1 MTTVNLDMQ
10 NANALSSGHRHEII
24 IEQGG
29 EADVQWFLELD
40 EQTSW
45 DSLPTSQRAQLC
57 RETWRESLQQTNGLM
72 LSCEG
77 NVFFIARDQRTQTRL
92 GMLWFGPRHN
102 ALSGEH
108 EGWIYS
114 VCVSPQHRN
123 CGVGKRLIAHAEDYA
138 RDQGFEVIGLSVAS
152 HNGVARE
159 LYERLE
165 YSQSNVLMRKNL
177 ASVTQVTA

>member
-1 MTTVNLDMQ
+1 MTIANLDVQ
-10 NANALSSGHRHEII
+10 NANALSNRHQHQIA

-29 EADVQWFLELD
+29 ENDVQWFLELD

-45 DSLPTSQRAQLC
+45 DSLPTSQRAHLC
-57 RETWRESLQQTNGLM
+57 RETWRAALQHTNGLM
-72 LSCEG
+72 LSCPG
-77 NVFFIARDQRTQTRL
+77 NVFFVARDENSSARL

-114 VCVSPQHRN
+114 VCVAPQHRS
-123 CGVGKRLIAHAEDYA
+123 CGVGKKLIAHAEDYA
-138 RDQGFEVIGLSVAS
+138 RSQGFEIIGLSVAS

-177 ASVTQVTA
+177 A